1 MNSKT
6 LSSWMLMAGPIV
18 FFVVIMVLWSA
29 LIGEG
34 ETAAEDV
41 ANMIDNQTMA
51 AILVMVGSIGFVSIF
66 IGYALTAWSRADGS
80 TTEGTLASVASL
92 IFAGIAA
99 ISMGFTGAHFG
110 VIGGGEE
117 DAVESAWVMAVANN
131 TFPAVFWFWALGNI
145 VLGAALFIEKRIN
158 NIGSLLLIL
167 WGVLVV
173 LMHFTVEIEDF
184 PRVIGMI
191 IFMGMMVVTI
201 VFGFFNLKSESVS
214 TGKSEA

>member
-18 FFVVIMVLWSA
+18 FVVFIIGVWGA
-29 LIGEG
+29 VIGEG
-34 ETAAEDV
+34 ETAAENV
-41 ANMIDNQTMA
+41 ANLIDKPTLA
-51 AILVMVGSIGFVSIF
+51 SILVMIGSIAYVSIF
-66 IGYALTAWSRADGS
+66 IGYALIAWSRADGS
-80 TTEGTLASVASL
+80 TTAGTLASVASL
-92 IFAGIAA
+92 IFVGIAA

-117 DAVESAWVMAVANN
+117 DAVESAWVMAVIDNGLSS
-131 TFPAVFWFWALGNI
+131 TFWFWALGNI
-145 VLGAALFIEKRIN
+145 ILGAALFIEKKIN

-167 WGVLVV
+167 WGVLIV

>member
-18 FFVVIMVLWSA
+18 FFVVIIGVWGA
-29 LIGEG
+29 VIGEG
-34 ETAAEDV
+34 ETAAENV
-41 ANMIDNQTMA
+41 ANIIDKPTLA
-51 AILVMVGSIGFVSIF
+51 SILVMIGSIAYVSIF
-66 IGYALTAWSRADGS
+66 VGYALTAWSRADGS
-80 TTEGTLASVASL
+80 TTAGTLASVASL
-92 IFAGIAA
+92 IFVGIAA

-117 DAVESAWVMAVANN
+117 DAVESAWVMAVIDNGLSS
-131 TFPAVFWFWALGNI
+131 TFWFWALGNI
-145 VLGAALFIEKRIN
+145 ILGAALFIEKKIN
-158 NIGSLLLIL
+158 NIGPLLLIL
-167 WGVLVV
+167 WGVLIV

>member
-1 MNSKT
+1 
-6 LSSWMLMAGPIV
+6 MLMAGPIV
-18 FFVVIMVLWSA
+18 FVVFIIGVWGA
-29 LIGEG
+29 VIGEG
-34 ETAAEDV
+34 ETAAENV
-41 ANMIDNQTMA
+41 ANLIDKPTLA
-51 AILVMVGSIGFVSIF
+51 SILVMIGSIAYVSIF
-66 IGYALTAWSRADGS
+66 IGYALIAWSRADGS
-80 TTEGTLASVASL
+80 TTAGTLASVASL
-92 IFAGIAA
+92 IFVGIAA

-117 DAVESAWVMAVANN
+117 DAVESAWVMAVIDNGLSS
-131 TFPAVFWFWALGNI
+131 TFWFWALGNI
-145 VLGAALFIEKRIN
+145 ILGAALFIEKKIN

-167 WGVLVV
+167 WGVLIV

>member
-18 FFVVIMVLWSA
+18 FFVVIIGVWGA
-29 LIGEG
+29 VIGEG
-34 ETAAEDV
+34 ETAAENV
-41 ANMIDNQTMA
+41 ANIIDKPTLA
-51 AILVMVGSIGFVSIF
+51 SILVMIGSIAYVSIF
-66 IGYALTAWSRADGS
+66 VGYALTAWSRADGS
-80 TTEGTLASVASL
+80 TTAGTLASVASL
-92 IFAGIAA
+92 IFVGIAA

-117 DAVESAWVMAVANN
+117 DAVESAWVMAVIDNGLSS
-131 TFPAVFWFWALGNI
+131 TFWFWALGNI
-145 VLGAALFIEKRIN
+145 ILGAALFIEKKIN
-158 NIGSLLLIL
+158 NIGSILLIL
-167 WGVLVV
+167 WGVLIV

>member
-18 FFVVIMVLWSA
+18 FFVVIIGVWGA
-29 LIGEG
+29 VIGEG
-34 ETAAEDV
+34 ETAAENV
-41 ANMIDNQTMA
+41 ANIIDKPTLA
-51 AILVMVGSIGFVSIF
+51 SILVMIGSIGFVSIF
-66 IGYALTAWSRADGS
+66 VGYALTAWSRADGS
-80 TTEGTLASVASL
+80 TTAGTLASVASL
-92 IFAGIAA
+92 IFVGIAA

-117 DAVESAWVMAVANN
+117 DAVESAWVMAVIDNGLSS
-131 TFPAVFWFWALGNI
+131 TFWFWALGNI
-145 VLGAALFIEKRIN
+145 ILGAALFIEKKIN

-167 WGVLVV
+167 WGVLIV

-191 IFMGMMVVTI
+191 IFLGMMVVTI

>member
-1 MNSKT
+1 
-6 LSSWMLMAGPIV
+6 MAGPIV
-18 FFVVIMVLWSA
+18 FFVVIIGVWGA
-29 LIGEG
+29 VIGEG
-34 ETAAEDV
+34 ETAAENV
-41 ANMIDNQTMA
+41 ANIIDKPTLA
-51 AILVMVGSIGFVSIF
+51 SILVMIGSIAYVSIF
-66 IGYALTAWSRADGS
+66 VGYALTAWSRADGS
-80 TTEGTLASVASL
+80 TTAGTLASVASL
-92 IFAGIAA
+92 IFVGIAA

-117 DAVESAWVMAVANN
+117 DAVESAWVMAVIDNGLSS
-131 TFPAVFWFWALGNI
+131 TFWFWALGNI
-145 VLGAALFIEKRIN
+145 ILGAALFIEKKIN

-167 WGVLVV
+167 WGVLIV

>member
-1 MNSKT
+1 
-6 LSSWMLMAGPIV
+6 MAGPIV
-18 FFVVIMVLWSA
+18 FFVVIIGVWGA
-29 LIGEG
+29 VIGEG
-34 ETAAEDV
+34 ETAAENV
-41 ANMIDNQTMA
+41 ANIIDKPTLA
-51 AILVMVGSIGFVSIF
+51 SILVMIGSIAYVSIF
-66 IGYALTAWSRADGS
+66 VGYALTAWSRADGS
-80 TTEGTLASVASL
+80 TTAGTLASVASL
-92 IFAGIAA
+92 IFVGIAA

-117 DAVESAWVMAVANN
+117 DAVESAWVMAVIDNGLSS
-131 TFPAVFWFWALGNI
+131 TFWFWALGNI
-145 VLGAALFIEKRIN
+145 ILGAALFIEKKIN
-158 NIGSLLLIL
+158 NIGPLLLIL
-167 WGVLVV
+167 WGVLIV

>member
-18 FFVVIMVLWSA
+18 FFVVIIGVWGA
-29 LIGEG
+29 VIGEG
-34 ETAAEDV
+34 ETAAENV
-41 ANMIDNQTMA
+41 ANIIDKPTLA
-51 AILVMVGSIGFVSIF
+51 SILVMIGSIAYVSIF
-66 IGYALTAWSRADGS
+66 IGYALVAWSRADGS
-80 TTEGTLASVASL
+80 TTAGTLASVASL
-92 IFAGIAA
+92 IFVGIAA

-117 DAVESAWVMAVANN
+117 DAVESAWVMAVIDNGLSS
-131 TFPAVFWFWALGNI
+131 TFWFWALGNI
-145 VLGAALFIEKRIN
+145 ILGAALFIEKKIN

-167 WGVLVV
+167 WGVLIV